1 MSNGSHTTSLSSHS
15 SRSSDGCADG
25 GSPWARALQLRSIPP
40 ASADSTTRLSCELSM
55 AEHIV
60 GQPDMARRTEGG
72 RSMRS
77 ETVRIRTDLCEVM

>member
-1 MSNGSHTTSLSSHS
+1 
-15 SRSSDGCADG
+15 
-25 GSPWARALQLRSIPP
+25 
-40 ASADSTTRLSCELSM
+40 M